1 MGRAAAPFP
10 SPVLCSFCISIAR
23 AVVKCP
29 AAGGGAGWGGAVADD
44 RIDGNDLGDGAAA
57 GIGNAELAAVGA
69 AVAHGDDQ
77 LEIGGGVVGAFECG
91 LHMPGDRAGDQEQVG
106 MAR

>member
-10 SPVLCSFCISIAR
+10 SPVFCSFCISIAR

-29 AAGGGAGWGGAVADD
+29 AAGGAGWGAAADD
-44 RIDGNDLGDGAAA
+44 RIDGNDLGDGAA
-57 GIGNAELAAVGA
+57 
-69 AVAHGDDQ
+69 VAHGDDQ
-77 LEIGGGVVGAFECG
+77 LGIGGGVVGAFECG
-91 LHMPGDRAGDQEQVG
+91 LHMPCDRAGDQEQVG